1 MPLLIVLFV
10 FMVIKGIIWLP
21 FYIKQAK
28 PYLLVALF
36 TTMAVTPCMT
46 LLYHETD
53 IDFTIVYFAIMLL
66 DMVLLF
72 FLVQRNAWKAVP
84 ASFLANTIAIIGF
97 FIGNG

>member
-10 FMVIKGIIWLP
+10 FMIVKGILWLP
-21 FYIKQAK
+21 FYINQAK
-28 PYLLVALF
+28 SYLLVAFF
-36 TTMAVTPCMT
+36 TTLAAAPLMT
-46 LLYHETD
+46 ILYHETD
-53 IDFTIVYFAIMLL
+53 LDFTIVYFAIMAV
-66 DMVLLF
+66 DMVMLY